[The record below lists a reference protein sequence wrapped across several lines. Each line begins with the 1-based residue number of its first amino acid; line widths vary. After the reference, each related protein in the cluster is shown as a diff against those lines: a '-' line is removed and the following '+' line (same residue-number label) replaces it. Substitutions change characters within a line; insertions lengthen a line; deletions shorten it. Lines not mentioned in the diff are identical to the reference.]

1 MLFLLF
7 FVLFTCID
15 DSQPPSLP
23 SFEEIVESPISNENN
38 LPSDECD
45 TSDSSD
51 VEKSTG
57 KMCNIMIARSTQ
69 NLTTGRD

>member
-1 MLFLLF
+1 MYVV
-7 FVLFTCID
+7 FVLFTYID

-38 LPSDECD
+38 LPSGECD

-57 KMCNIMIARSTQ
+57 TMCNIMIARSTQ